1 MYILLMYSH
10 SPTLSSW
17 GEEEVDQGQ
26 AHLTSSLAG
35 ILFREII
42 SLIALEEE
50 LQVKWGMT

>member
-1 MYILLMYSH
+1 MYIQLMYSH
-10 SPTLSSW
+10 SLTLSSW

-26 AHLTSSLAG
+26 AHLTSSPAG

-50 LQVKWGMT
+50 LQVRWGMT